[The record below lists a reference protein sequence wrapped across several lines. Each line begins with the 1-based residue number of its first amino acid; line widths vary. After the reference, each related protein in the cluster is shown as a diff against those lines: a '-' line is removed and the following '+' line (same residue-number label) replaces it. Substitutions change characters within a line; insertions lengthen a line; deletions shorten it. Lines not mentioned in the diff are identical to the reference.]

1 MPVPMSTVTS
11 TLAMVRAAERRGV
24 DPAPTL
30 ARHGVPLSTLL
41 DPDNHLPVA
50 TEFAI
55 WDELRDR
62 TGQPALP
69 LFAPIELP
77 VGTYHVVEYLIGASA
92 TVGEGL
98 QRLARFIGIIAKQ
111 VSLTAS
117 LDAREGQLTVAAADG
132 SAVPPVYADYTLGG
146 VVGRVRHFR
155 PHLQVARVELR
166 RERPADVSPYLEVFR
181 ADVRFGAPADRVS
194 FDRGEWDSPLAT
206 HDPSLA
212 RVLETHARLRLERA
226 GQSGVALTADVR
238 AAIIRALPDGAQV
251 ELVARALH
259 VSVRTLQ
266 RRLGG
271 AGTSYREALDQVRS
285 ELARQYLQDPSVAIA
300 EVALLLGFSDQSSFH
315 RAFERWTG
323 ETPGRWRVRAAEA
336 KS

>member
-11 TLAMVRAAERRGV
+11 TLAMVRAAERRGL

-30 ARHGVPLSTLL
+30 ARHGVSLPTLL
-41 DPDNHLPVA
+41 DADNHIPVA
-50 TEFAI
+50 VEFAI

-62 TGQPALP
+62 TGQPALQ

-77 VGTYHVVEYLIGASA
+77 LGTYHVVEYLIGASA

-111 VSLTAS
+111 VALTTAV
-117 LDAREGQLTVAAADG
+117 DAREGHLAVAAANG
-132 SAVPPVYADYTLGG
+132 SAVPPVYADYTLGA

-155 PHLQVARVELR
+155 PALQVLRVELR

-181 ADVRFGAPADRVS
+181 TDVRFGAPADRIC
-194 FDRGEWDSPLAT
+194 FERAEWDTPFAT
-206 HDPSLA
+206 RDPSLA
-212 RVLETHARLRLERA
+212 GVLETYARLRLERV
-226 GQSGVALTADVR
+226 GQSAVALTADVR

-266 RRLGG
+266 RRLSD
-271 AGTSYREALDQVRS
+271 AGTSYREALDEVRS
-285 ELARQYLQDPSVAIA
+285 ELARQYLSDRSVAIA

-323 ETPGRWRVRAAEA
+323 EAPGQWRA
-336 KS
+336 KASTR